1 MAGSLY
7 LSFSLL
13 VSKGKPMTPGK
24 LRALRLALYLCSI
37 HILPVE
43 PNLFSYKK
51 WLLGLQIQYDH
62 LEPEQRRLAR
72 MEGRRL
78 VKEYGSVKLAAA
90 SIPIPL
96 LQKPSFLQT
105 ISPNSATKENSSE
118 VLRCPSCRMHGG
130 RHKRLWPSFERAE
143 QVRRLQHD
151 RDTLNAYA
159 CPVMPGSWHLGHLR
173 PSARPSPIVDRESVG
188 CQPVPAVPAWE
199 VRV

>member
-1 MAGSLY
+1 
-7 LSFSLL
+7 
-13 VSKGKPMTPGK
+13 MTPGK

-43 PNLFSYKK
+43 PHFSYKK
-51 WLLGLQIQYDH
+51 WFLDLQIQYDH

-72 MEGRRL
+72 VEGRRL
-78 VKEYGSVKLAAA
+78 VREYGSVKLAAA

-96 LQKPSFLQT
+96 LQKPSFAQT
-105 ISPNSATKENSSE
+105 ISPNPGTKENSAD

-130 RHKRLWPSFERAE
+130 RHKRLWISLERAE

-159 CPVMPGSWHLGHLR
+159 CPVMPSFWHLGHLR
-173 PSARPSPIVDRESVG
+173 PGAKPSPIVDSESMG
-188 CQPVPAVPAWE
+188 CQPVPAVPAEE
-199 VRV
+199 VRI